1 MAATPGEE
9 MPVVLSPALLSVC
22 DAPASASKGTP
33 ACCDA
38 AAGVAGVAAAAATA
52 DSAVG
57 REPNAGPDPFTAD
70 AAALLAA
77 AGPDDLLD

>member
-1 MAATPGEE
+1 

-38 AAGVAGVAAAAATA
+38 AAGVAAAAATA

-57 REPNAGPDPFTAD
+57 RESNAGPDPFTAD

-77 AGPDDLLD
+77 AGPDGLLD